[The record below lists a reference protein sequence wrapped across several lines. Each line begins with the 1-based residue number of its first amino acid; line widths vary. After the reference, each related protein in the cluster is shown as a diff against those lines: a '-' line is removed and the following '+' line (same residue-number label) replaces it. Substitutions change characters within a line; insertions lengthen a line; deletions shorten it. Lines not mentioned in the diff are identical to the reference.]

1 MIYKIIFSK
10 DNFSAF
16 IGCVL
21 HPNFQ
26 GPGIM
31 QEAFINILNYGFEIL
46 KLKSIYADLDPGN
59 SKSINLL
66 NKKNFIIKEQ
76 SEKTIIYFLNNN

>member
-16 IGCVL
+16 IGYVL

-26 GPGIM
+26 GQGIM

>member
-16 IGCVL
+16 IGYVL

-26 GPGIM
+26 GQGIM
-31 QEAFINILNYGFEIL
+31 QEAFINIFNYGFEIL
-46 KLKSIYADLDPGN
+46 KLKSIYADVDPGN

-66 NKKNFIIKEQ
+66 NKNNFIIKEQ
-76 SEKTIIYFLNNN
+76 SEKTIIYFLKNN